1 MLIHDIDNQLFA
13 DLYSQTIAYG
23 LFVARYHD
31 PTLPTFDR
39 IEAANLIPKS
49 NPFLRKL
56 FQHIAGFDLD
66 IRLKWIVE
74 ELVQIFLASDVKDIM
89 KKLWEIYQTRRPRY
103 SFLRNILGKI
113 QPKTP

>member
-49 NPFLRKL
+49 NPFLRKI

-89 KKLWEIYQTRRPRY
+89 KKHRKSTRQEDPVIHFY
-103 SFLRNILGKI
+103 GNVLGKI